1 MNNKFWT
8 GFASGVAGG
17 AMIFAVIFALYTT
30 AVKGDGK
37 VPESTSQSTQA
48 SASGTGI
55 LGDEAVQKKVKKLE
69 SLIDAYFIDNVEES
83 DLKDGL
89 YKGLLEGLDDPYSCY
104 YTQDEYAQLMQSS
117 SGIYTGIGAT
127 VSQNVKTGVITI
139 VKPFAG
145 GPAYNA
151 GLLPGDILYKV
162 DGEEVSGKD
171 VTEVVSH
178 TKGEEGTTVE
188 LEVLRGTS
196 TVTVTI
202 TRAKIEVP
210 TVEYEML
217 DNQIGYIYIMEFD
230 EVTAP
235 QFRSALDEL
244 DKQGMKG
251 LVIDI
256 RGNGGGLLESVSD
269 MLDRML
275 PEGLIVYTEDKY
287 GKRVEKNSTADE
299 AFDKPL
305 AVIING
311 YSASAS
317 EIFAGAL
324 QDYGLAT
331 IVGTQ
336 SFGKGIVQSVIPLY
350 DNTAVKLTV
359 SKYYTPKG
367 RNIHGTGITPDV
379 EIDLEEE
386 QKKLLTVPKEEDGQ
400 LQKAIEIVESKVS
413 EAK

>member
-17 AMIFAVIFALYTT
+17 AMIFAIIFALYTT
-30 AVKGDGK
+30 AVKGNAGA
-37 VPESTSQSTQA
+37 PETTAPSTETAA
-48 SASGTGI
+48 SDSGI
-55 LGDEAVQKKVKKLE
+55 LGDEAVLKKVKKLE
-69 SLIDAYFIDNVEES
+69 SLIDTYYIDEVTENE
-83 DLKDGL
+83 LKDGL

-104 YTQDEYAQLMQSS
+104 YTREEYAQLMQSS
-117 SGIYTGIGAT
+117 SGVYTGIGAT
-127 VSQNVKTGVITI
+127 VSQNVKTGTITI
-139 VKPFAG
+139 VKPFVG
-145 GPAYNA
+145 GPAYEA

-162 DGEEVSGKD
+162 DGEEVAGKD
-171 VTEVVSH
+171 VSEVVSYM
-178 TKGEEGTTVE
+178 KGEAGTDVM
-188 LEVLRGTS
+188 LDVYRDS
-196 TVTVTI
+196 NIVSVTVT
-202 TRAKIEVP
+202 RAEVEVP
-210 TVEYEML
+210 TVEYKMME
-217 DNQIGYIYIMEFD
+217 DQIGYLYIMEFD
-230 EVTAP
+230 EITAP
-235 QFRSALDEL
+235 QFRQAIDDLT
-244 DKQGMKG
+244 KQGMKG

-256 RGNGGGLLESVSD
+256 RDNGGGLLDAVVD

-287 GKRVEKNSTADE
+287 GKREEKNSTAE
-299 AFDKPL
+299 ESFDLPL

-324 QDYGLAT
+324 QDYGIAT

-350 DNTAVKLTV
+350 DKTAVKLTV

-379 EIDLEEE
+379 SVDLSEETR
-386 QKKLLTVPKEEDGQ
+386 KKLLIPIEEDTQ
-400 LQKAIEIVESKVS
+400 LLKAIEVVKEKIK
-413 EAK
+413 